1 MREIERKFLVSD
13 DTFRREA
20 FRSTHIAQGYLCS
33 RRVTA
38 RVRIR
43 GEEAFLTIKGKSHD
57 GGLSRFEWERPIP
70 VRCAEQLLRRCRGVV
85 EKVRYEVRHGDHIW
99 EVDCFEGDNEGLV
112 VAEVELRATDEQ
124 PVLPAWIWKEV
135 TGVRYY
141 HNSFLARCPYKSWL
155 TNLAV
160 SK

>member
-1 MREIERKFLVSD
+1 MREIERKFLVCD
-13 DTFRREA
+13 DSFREEA
-20 FRSTHIAQGYLCS
+20 FRATHIAQGYLCS

-43 GEEAFLTIKGKSHD
+43 GEKAYLTIKGKSYD
-57 GGLSRFEWERPIP
+57 GGLSRFEWEREIP
-70 VRCAEQLLRRCRGVV
+70 KRCAELLLRRCRGVV
-85 EKVRYEVRHGDHIW
+85 EKVRYEVLCGEHTW
-99 EVDCFEGDNEGLV
+99 EVDVFEGENEGLV

-124 PVLPAWIWKEV
+124 PALPAWIWKEV